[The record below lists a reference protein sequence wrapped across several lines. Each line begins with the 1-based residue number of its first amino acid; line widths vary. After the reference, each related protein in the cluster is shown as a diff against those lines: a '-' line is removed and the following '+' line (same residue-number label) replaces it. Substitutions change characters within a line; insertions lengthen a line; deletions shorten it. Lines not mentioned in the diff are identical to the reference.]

1 MSVGDQPNDN
11 EVSDWLGS
19 GKGQVLSINPGRMAF
34 EDWEES
40 ERPVPL
46 FGVGNRTPAQQRL
59 RDDVDEVLEKLLP
72 RHREVIREYFW
83 ERLTLE
89 EMAKE
94 RGVTRQAVH
103 QQLQTALRKFRK
115 EVFRLGG

>member
-1 MSVGDQPNDN
+1 MTAGDPQEYS
-11 EVSDWLGS
+11 EVSDYLGS
-19 GKGQVLSINPGRMAF
+19 GKGRVLSINPGGMAF
-34 EDWEES
+34 EDWEEAELPS
-40 ERPVPL
+40 PL
-46 FGVGNRTPAQQRL
+46 FGLGERTPAQARL
-59 RDDVDEVLEKLLP
+59 RDEVDEVLLKLAP
-72 RHREVIREYFW
+72 KYRELIREYFW

-89 EMAKE
+89 EMAAE